1 MSKKI
6 LCLILCVAML
16 MTAFGVT
23 AVAAVDESKI
33 TDGYTAIQTFDGK
46 SEDFVIGSYGEGTV
60 NPDTG
65 EMDITVDPENSKAH
79 LVSNEKISSSSF
91 VIEFDVTRK
100 GDFDIYELLDLG
112 LGKCNMCVAAP
123 NDYVE
128 DFDRPLRVATKFVN
142 IAKNYY
148 ISINREIEI
157 IKLNGSIE
165 IAPLLGLTDVIV
177 DIVESGK
184 TLKENNLRVYEQIMP
199 ISARLIANKSSYK
212 FKGED
217 IDRLMEKL
225 TKELAK

>member
-1 MSKKI
+1 
-6 LCLILCVAML
+6 
-16 MTAFGVT
+16 
-23 AVAAVDESKI
+23 
-33 TDGYTAIQTFDGK
+33 
-46 SEDFVIGSYGEGTV
+46 
-60 NPDTG
+60 
-65 EMDITVDPENSKAH
+65 
-79 LVSNEKISSSSF
+79 
-91 VIEFDVTRK
+91 
-100 GDFDIYELLDLG
+100 
-112 LGKCNMCVAAP
+112 MCVAAP

-148 ISINREIEI
+148 ISLNREIEI

-212 FKGED
+212 FKGGD
-217 IDRLMEKL
+217 IDRLMQKL
-225 TKELAK
+225 QEELAK